1 MLTRRTFV
9 AALAAGLLP
18 GSAGSAGAGKAPPT
32 WWLGTEA
39 TKAAPGTITALR
51 FKSRKVRAKL
61 GRKVAA
67 RSVELT
73 SHNNA
78 NTEFTLWVVFPRQQL
93 DQDVFLSADGGWWQS
108 DSDGHDDTAS
118 QASFVLDRPTAE
130 RLAKVLQIP
139 LNERSP
145 LDAGL
150 QATWT
155 IPPTAGTRTTD
166 PIMVKLRI
174 KNAGTTTLGF
184 MLGGRQRGPRDN
196 QFAFTVARNG
206 SPVPIKD
213 APDFGGMGYYKHLKP
228 GEEHELAVDLR
239 SWADLATPGHYAVDA
254 SYEGELAKDGVMP
267 TTATDRK
274 NLWDVKLTGQ
284 GGILV
289 Q

>member
-1 MLTRRTFV
+1 MVLSRRTFV
-9 AALAAGLLP
+9 AALAAALLP
-18 GSAGSAGAGKAPPT
+18 STAGAGKAAPT
-32 WWLGTEA
+32 WWLGTEV
-39 TKAAPGTITALR
+39 TKAGRGTITALR
-51 FKSRKVRAKL
+51 FQTRSVRVKL
-61 GRKVAA
+61 GRKVTP

-73 SHNNA
+73 SRNNA
-78 NTEFTLWVVFPRQQL
+78 NTEFMLWVVFPREKL
-93 DQDVFLSADGGWWQS
+93 DQDLILSADGGWWQS
-108 DSDGHDDTAS
+108 DSYGHDDPSS

-130 RLAKVLQIP
+130 RLAKALQIP

-155 IPPTAGTRTTD
+155 IPPTAGIRTTD
-166 PIMVKLRI
+166 PITVKLRV

-196 QFAFTVARNG
+196 RFAFTVARNG
-206 SPVPIKD
+206 TPVPIKD
-213 APDFGGMGYYKHLKP
+213 APDFGGLGYYKRLKP
-228 GEEHELAVDLR
+228 GEEHELTVDLR